1 MNFISNKYIKKF
13 EYINIM
19 VRISNLMIIEALKKN
34 ARVSYVELARRFG
47 VTETAVRK
55 RIHKLE
61 EEGVIRGY
69 TIDVDPRKLGM
80 EVTATIG
87 IDTTPERYVH
97 IIEELRKMEDV
108 RAMRRST
115 GDHMIMIDVWFRSSG
130 ELTEFIKK
138 IEKIQGVTKTCPAI
152 ITDCIK

>member
-1 MNFISNKYIKKF
+1 
-13 EYINIM
+13 M

-34 ARVSYVELARRFG
+34 ARISYVELARRFG

-55 RIHKLE
+55 RIRKLE

-69 TIDVDPRKLGM
+69 TIDIDPRKLGM

-87 IDTTPERYVH
+87 IDTTPERYIHV
-97 IIEELRKMEDV
+97 IDELRKMEDV
-108 RAMRRST
+108 RAIRRST
-115 GDHMIMIDVWFRSSG
+115 GDHMIMIDVWFTSSG
-130 ELTEFIKK
+130 ELTEFVKM
-138 IEKIQGVTKTCPAI
+138 IEKLPGVTKTCPAI